1 MLRIEYVPVNR
12 LREYENNPRNNEL
25 AVEKVA
31 ASIKRLGFLYPII
44 IDINYVIVCGHTRKR
59 ACELAG
65 IKSVPCI
72 RVEHLSPEQI
82 NYFRL
87 VDNRTSEYAS
97 WDFTKLESELKLID
111 LEVVEN
117 YLLLEQFDL
126 DTEVT
131 DLDCKM
137 NEIQV
142 ESFNFVQG
150 DSYRQDKDDLSGDCD
165 NDSAICSGG
174 SKSSKIDSV
183 QTPNSE
189 SHAESIGNG
198 VDGAIPPEEKTAS
211 LYNST
216 ASFFEVG
223 KIRFYISKV
232 ELEMLNKAYIE
243 YMDKIYPKKT
253 FVQYLI
259 GR

>member
-31 ASIKRLGFLYPII
+31 ASIKRLGFLFPII

-126 DTEVT
+126 DTEIT

-137 NEIQV
+137 DEIQV
-142 ESFNFVQG
+142 ESFRTIYLTTVIMIQLFAVAVANLQKSIACKQLIVKTTA
-150 DSYRQDKDDLSGDCD
+150 RALSMVLTEQFLRKKKLHHC
-165 NDSAICSGG
+165 IT
-174 SKSSKIDSV
+174 
-183 QTPNSE
+183 QQP
-189 SHAESIGNG
+189 HF
-198 VDGAIPPEEKTAS
+198 
-211 LYNST
+211 LRW
-216 ASFFEVG
+216 G
-223 KIRFYISKV
+223 K
-232 ELEMLNKAYIE
+232 
-243 YMDKIYPKKT
+243 
-253 FVQYLI
+253 
-259 GR
+259 

>member
-1 MLRIEYVPVNR
+1 MLKIEYVPVNR
-12 LREYENNPRNNEL
+12 LKEYENNPRNNDL

-31 ASIKRLGFLYPII
+31 ASIKRLGFLFPII
-44 IDINYVIVCGHTRKR
+44 IDINYVIVCGHTRKK
-59 ACELAG
+59 ACELVG
-65 IKSVPCI
+65 IKNVPCI
-72 RVEHLSPEQI
+72 RVEHLSQEQI

-126 DTEVT
+126 DTEIT

-137 NEIQV
+137 DEIKV
-142 ESFNFVQG
+142 ESFNFIKG
-150 DSYRQDKDDLSGDCD
+150 DTYRQDKDNLSDGSDD
-165 NDSAICSGG
+165 DSPIYSSS

-183 QTPNSE
+183 QNTDTENHADNNGNS
-189 SHAESIGNG
+189 
-198 VDGAIPPEEKTAS
+198 VDGAIPAEEKAAS

-216 ASFFEVG
+216 ASYFEVG
-223 KIRFYISKV
+223 KIRFFISKV

-243 YMDKIYPKKT
+243 YMDKVYPKKT